1 MAAINFTGSWV
12 LTLDNLGILNA
23 NGPSTVIDI
32 QCKRLKQPHNIITG
46 NDPRKKGNFT
56 RKIIRSN
63 YKNNEGPQL
72 NYNKLPSIIIIIF
85 KCK

>member
-12 LTLDNLGILNA
+12 MTLDNLGILNA

-32 QCKRLKQPHNIITG
+32 QRKRLKQPHNIFTG

-56 RKIIRSN
+56 QKMIRSN
-63 YKNNEGPQL
+63 YKNTESPQL
-72 NYNKLPSIIIIIF
+72 NCN
-85 KCK
+85 